1 MTFVA
6 STQGIKDSGME
17 WQKHYQPIDIKK
29 MKILHLFQWR
39 INDIIPELK
48 TIKNQGFDAIQIS
61 PIQGTKDS
69 GMEWWKLYQPINLKI
84 GNEQIGSK
92 KDLINLIQE
101 ARKYNIRIIVDIVLR
116 HVAGDE
122 SYPLKPHRNVDP
134 ELLPYLAEPIDGVNI
149 DNDRWQCTR
158 RCTGMPMLNY
168 DDPEL
173 QKLYKRFLDELV
185 FIGVDGF
192 RLDQLKHYA
201 LPQEGS
207 NIMGLF
213 MQYKMYGE
221 CINCSN
227 RLLNEYIKYMKV
239 LTEGRPWD
247 ISRLVAKF
255 ETHDDYLGEGPGLGL
270 TKRMTDQMRLT
281 EWDILVNHLPGCDCL
296 YYARPFE
303 TLWKSE
309 EMRKINMGEF

>member
-1 MTFVA
+1 
-6 STQGIKDSGME
+6 
-17 WQKHYQPIDIKK
+17 

-48 TIKNQGFDAIQIS
+48 TIKDQGFDAIQIS

-101 ARKYNIRIIVDIVLR
+101 ARKYNVRIVVDIVLR

-134 ELLPYLAEPIDGVNI
+134 ELLPYLAEPIDAVNI

-168 DDPEL
+168 DDPNL
-173 QKLYKRFLDELV
+173 MKLYRRFLDELV

-201 LPQEGS
+201 LPEEG
-207 NIMGLF
+207 GKALELF
-213 MQYKMYGE
+213 SRYNMYGE
-221 CINCSN
+221 ALNCSKE
-227 RLLNEYIKYMKV
+227 LLNKYSKYMKV
-239 LTEGRPWD
+239 LTEGRPSD
-247 ISRLVAKF
+247 ITKLVAKF
-255 ETHDDYLGEGPGLGL
+255 ESHDDYLELGL
-270 TKRMTDQMRLT
+270 TKRMTDEMRLT
-281 EWDILVNHLPGCDCL
+281 EWDVLVNHLSGCDCL
-296 YYARPFE
+296 YYTRPFE

-309 EMRKINMGEF
+309 EMRKINKGE

>member
-1 MTFVA
+1 
-6 STQGIKDSGME
+6 
-17 WQKHYQPIDIKK
+17 

-48 TIKNQGFDAIQIS
+48 TIKDQGFDAIQIS

-134 ELLPYLAEPIDGVNI
+134 ELLQYLAEPIEAVNI

-158 RCTGMPMLNY
+158 RCTGMPMLDY
-168 DDPEL
+168 DNVKL
-173 QKLYKRFLDELV
+173 RKLYRRFLDELV

-201 LPQEGS
+201 LPEEG
-207 NIMGLF
+207 GKALELF
-213 MQYKMYGE
+213 SRYNMYGE
-221 CINCSN
+221 AINCSKE
-227 RLLNEYIKYMKV
+227 LLNKYSKYMKV
-239 LTEGRPWD
+239 LTEGRPSD
-247 ISRLVAKF
+247 ITKLVAKF
-255 ETHDDYLGEGPGLGL
+255 ESHDDYLDLGL
-270 TKRMTDQMRLT
+270 TKKMSDEMRLT
-281 EWDILVNHLPGCDCL
+281 EWDILVNDLQGCDCL

-309 EMRKINMGEF
+309 EMRKINRREF

>member
-1 MTFVA
+1 
-6 STQGIKDSGME
+6 
-17 WQKHYQPIDIKK
+17 
-29 MKILHLFQWR
+29 
-39 INDIIPELK
+39 
-48 TIKNQGFDAIQIS
+48 
-61 PIQGTKDS
+61 
-69 GMEWWKLYQPINLKI
+69 MEWWKLYQPINLKI

-134 ELLPYLAEPIDGVNI
+134 ELLPYLAEPIDGVNV
-149 DNDRWQCTR
+149 DSDRWQCTR

-168 DDPEL
+168 DDPNL
-173 QKLYKRFLDELV
+173 MKLYKRFLDELV

-201 LPQEGS
+201 LPEEGGKV
-207 NIMGLF
+207 IELF
-213 MQYKMYGE
+213 SKYNMYGE
-221 CINCSN
+221 AINCSKE
-227 RLLNEYIKYMKV
+227 LLNEYSKYMKV
-239 LTEGRPWD
+239 LTEGRPAD
-247 ISRLVAKF
+247 ITKLVAKF

-270 TKRMTDQMRLT
+270 TKRMSDQMRLT

>member
-1 MTFVA
+1 
-6 STQGIKDSGME
+6 
-17 WQKHYQPIDIKK
+17 

-48 TIKNQGFDAIQIS
+48 TIKDQGFDAIQIS

-122 SYPLKPHRNVDP
+122 TYPLKPHRNVDP
-134 ELLPYLAEPIDGVNI
+134 ELLPYLAEPIDAVNI

-168 DDPEL
+168 DDPNL
-173 QKLYKRFLDELV
+173 MKLYKRFLDELV

-201 LPQEGS
+201 LPEEG
-207 NIMGLF
+207 GKALELF
-213 MQYKMYGE
+213 SRYNMYGE
-221 CINCSN
+221 ALNCSKE
-227 RLLNEYIKYMKV
+227 LLNKYSKYMRV
-239 LTEGRPWD
+239 LTEGRPSD
-247 ISRLVAKF
+247 ITKLVAKF
-255 ETHDDYLGEGPGLGL
+255 ESHDDYLELGL
-270 TKRMTDQMRLT
+270 TKRMTDEMRLT
-281 EWDILVNHLPGCDCL
+281 EWDVLVNHLSGCDCL
-296 YYARPFE
+296 YYTRPFE

-309 EMRKINMGEF
+309 EMRKINKGE

>member
-1 MTFVA
+1 
-6 STQGIKDSGME
+6 
-17 WQKHYQPIDIKK
+17 

-61 PIQGTKDS
+61 PIQGIKDS

-101 ARKYNIRIIVDIVLR
+101 ARKYNLRIIVDIVLR

-122 SYPLKPHRNVDP
+122 IYPLKPHRNVDP
-134 ELLPYLAEPIDGVNI
+134 ELLQYLAEPIEAVNV

-158 RCTGMPMLNY
+158 RCTGMPMLDY
-168 DDPEL
+168 DNVKL
-173 QKLYKRFLDELV
+173 RKLYRRFLDELV

-201 LPQEGS
+201 LPFEGGKV
-207 NIMGLF
+207 IELF
-213 MQYKMYGE
+213 SKYNMYGE
-221 CINCSN
+221 AINCSKE
-227 RLLNEYIKYMKV
+227 LLNEYSKYMKV
-239 LTEGRPWD
+239 LTEGRPSD
-247 ISRLVAKF
+247 ITKLVAKF
-255 ETHDDYLGEGPGLGL
+255 ESHDDYLDLGL
-270 TKRMTDQMRLT
+270 TKRMTDEMRLT
-281 EWDILVNHLPGCDCL
+281 EWDILVNQLQGCDCL

-309 EMRKINMGEF
+309 EMRKINKGE

>member
-6 STQGIKDSGME
+6 SMQGIKNSGME

-29 MKILHLFQWR
+29 LKILHLFQWK

-48 TIKNQGFDAIQIS
+48 TIKHQGFDAIQIS

-84 GNEQIGSK
+84 GNFQIGSK

-101 ARKYNIRIIVDIVLR
+101 ARKYNIKIIVDIVLR

-122 SYPLKPHRNVDP
+122 IYPLKPHRNVDP
-134 ELLPYLAEPIDGVNI
+134 ELLPYLAEPIDAVNI
-149 DNDRWQCTR
+149 DSDRWQCTR

-168 DDPEL
+168 DDANL
-173 QKLYKRFLDELV
+173 MKLYERFLDELV

-201 LPQEGS
+201 LVEEGGKA
-207 NIMGLF
+207 IELF
-213 MQYKMYGE
+213 SKYNMYGE
-221 CINCSN
+221 AINCPKE
-227 RLLNEYIKYMKV
+227 LLDKYSKYMKV
-239 LTEGRPWD
+239 LTEGRPSD
-247 ISRLVAKF
+247 VTRLVAKF
-255 ETHDDYLGEGPGLGL
+255 ETHDDYLDTGL
-270 TKRMTDQMRLT
+270 TKRMNDGMRLT
-281 EWDILVNHLPGCDCL
+281 EWNILVNYLPGCDCL
-296 YYARPFE
+296 YYTRPFE

-309 EMRKINMGEF
+309 DMRKINKGVF

>member
-1 MTFVA
+1 
-6 STQGIKDSGME
+6 
-17 WQKHYQPIDIKK
+17 

-84 GNEQIGSK
+84 GNEQIGSR

-122 SYPLKPHRNVDP
+122 IHPLKPHRNVDP
-134 ELLPYLAEPIDGVNI
+134 ELLQYLAEPIEAVNI
-149 DNDRWQCTR
+149 DSDRWQCTR
-158 RCTGMPMLNY
+158 RCTGMPMLDY
-168 DDPEL
+168 DNVKL
-173 QKLYKRFLDELV
+173 RKLYRRFLDELV

-201 LPQEGS
+201 LPEEG
-207 NIMGLF
+207 GKALELF
-213 MQYKMYGE
+213 SRYNMYGE
-221 CINCSN
+221 AINCSKE
-227 RLLNEYIKYMKV
+227 LLNKYSKYMKV
-239 LTEGRPWD
+239 LTEGRPSD
-247 ISRLVAKF
+247 ITKLVAKF
-255 ETHDDYLGEGPGLGL
+255 ESHDDYLDLGL
-270 TKRMTDQMRLT
+270 TKRMTDEMRLT
-281 EWDILVNHLPGCDCL
+281 EWDILVNHLQGCDCL

-309 EMRKINMGEF
+309 EIRKINKGE

>member
-1 MTFVA
+1 
-6 STQGIKDSGME
+6 
-17 WQKHYQPIDIKK
+17 

-48 TIKNQGFDAIQIS
+48 TIKEQGFDAIQIS

-69 GMEWWKLYQPINLKI
+69 GIEWWKLYQPINLQI

-101 ARKYNIRIIVDIVLR
+101 ARKFNLKIIVDIVLR

-134 ELLPYLAEPIDGVNI
+134 ELLQYLAEPIDAVNI
-149 DNDRWQCTR
+149 DSDRWQCTR
-158 RCTGMPMLNY
+158 RCTGIPMLNY
-168 DDPEL
+168 DNPEL
-173 QKLYKRFLDELV
+173 QKLYKRFLDELI

-201 LPQEGS
+201 LPEEGS
-207 NIMGLF
+207 NIMNIF
-213 MQYKMYGE
+213 TQYNMYGE
-221 CINCSN
+221 AINCTKE
-227 RLLNEYIKYMKV
+227 LLDKYSKYMKV
-239 LTEGRPWD
+239 LTEGRPSD
-247 ISRLVAKF
+247 ITKLVAKF
-255 ETHDDYLGEGPGLGL
+255 ESHDDYLDTGL
-270 TKRMTDQMRLT
+270 TKRMNDGMRLT

-296 YYARPFE
+296 YYTRPFE

-309 EMRKINMGEF
+309 DMRKINRREF

>member
-1 MTFVA
+1 
-6 STQGIKDSGME
+6 
-17 WQKHYQPIDIKK
+17 

-39 INDIIPELK
+39 INDIILELK
-48 TIKNQGFDAIQIS
+48 TIKDQGFNAIQIS

-101 ARKYNIRIIVDIVLR
+101 ARKYNLKIIVDIVLR

-134 ELLPYLAEPIDGVNI
+134 ELLQYLAEPIDGVNV

-213 MQYKMYGE
+213 MQYKM
-221 CINCSN
+221 
-227 RLLNEYIKYMKV
+227 
-239 LTEGRPWD
+239 
-247 ISRLVAKF
+247 
-255 ETHDDYLGEGPGLGL
+255 
-270 TKRMTDQMRLT
+270 
-281 EWDILVNHLPGCDCL
+281 
-296 YYARPFE
+296 
-303 TLWKSE
+303 
-309 EMRKINMGEF
+309 

>member
-1 MTFVA
+1 
-6 STQGIKDSGME
+6 
-17 WQKHYQPIDIKK
+17 

-134 ELLPYLAEPIDGVNI
+134 ELLPYLAEPIDGVNV
-149 DNDRWQCTR
+149 DSDRWQCTR
-158 RCTGMPMLNY
+158 RCTGMPMLDY
-168 DDPEL
+168 DNVKL
-173 QKLYKRFLDELV
+173 RKLYRRFLDELV

-201 LPQEGS
+201 LPEEG
-207 NIMGLF
+207 GKALELF
-213 MQYKMYGE
+213 SRYNMYGE
-221 CINCSN
+221 AINCPKE
-227 RLLNEYIKYMKV
+227 LLNKYSKYMKI
-239 LTEGRPWD
+239 LTEGRPSD
-247 ISRLVAKF
+247 ITKLVAKF
-255 ETHDDYLGEGPGLGL
+255 ESHDDYLEFGW
-270 TKRMTDQMRLT
+270 TKRMTDEMRLT
-281 EWDILVNHLPGCDCL
+281 EWDVLVNQLPGCDCL

>member
-1 MTFVA
+1 
-6 STQGIKDSGME
+6 
-17 WQKHYQPIDIKK
+17 

-134 ELLPYLAEPIDGVNI
+134 ELLQYLAEPIEAVNI

-158 RCTGMPMLNY
+158 RCTGMPMLDY
-168 DDPEL
+168 DNVKL
-173 QKLYKRFLDELV
+173 RKLYRRFLDELV

-201 LPQEGS
+201 LPEEG
-207 NIMGLF
+207 GKALELF
-213 MQYKMYGE
+213 SRYNMYGE
-221 CINCSN
+221 AINCSKE
-227 RLLNEYIKYMKV
+227 LLNKYSKYMKV
-239 LTEGRPWD
+239 LTEGRPSD
-247 ISRLVAKF
+247 IAKLVAKF
-255 ETHDDYLGEGPGLGL
+255 ETHDDYLEFGW
-270 TKRMTDQMRLT
+270 TKRMTDEMRLT
-281 EWDILVNHLPGCDCL
+281 EWDVLVNQLQGCDCL
-296 YYARPFE
+296 YYTRPFE

-309 EMRKINMGEF
+309 EMRKINKGE

>member
-1 MTFVA
+1 
-6 STQGIKDSGME
+6 
-17 WQKHYQPIDIKK
+17 

-48 TIKNQGFDAIQIS
+48 TIKDQGFDAIQIS

-84 GNEQIGSK
+84 GNEQVGSK

-101 ARKYNIRIIVDIVLR
+101 ARKYNIRIVVDIVLR

-134 ELLPYLAEPIDGVNI
+134 ELLPYLAEPIDGVNV
-149 DNDRWQCTR
+149 DSDRWQCTR

-168 DDPEL
+168 DDPNL
-173 QKLYKRFLDELV
+173 MKLYRRFLDELV

-201 LPQEGS
+201 LPEEG
-207 NIMGLF
+207 GKALELF
-213 MQYKMYGE
+213 SRYNMYGE
-221 CINCSN
+221 ALNCSKE
-227 RLLNEYIKYMKV
+227 LLNKYSKYMKV
-239 LTEGRPWD
+239 LTEGRPSD
-247 ISRLVAKF
+247 ITKLVAKF
-255 ETHDDYLGEGPGLGL
+255 ESHDDYLELGL
-270 TKRMTDQMRLT
+270 TKRMTDEMRLT
-281 EWDILVNHLPGCDCL
+281 EWDVLVNHLSGCDCL
-296 YYARPFE
+296 YYTRPFE

-309 EMRKINMGEF
+309 EMRKINRREF

>member
-6 STQGIKDSGME
+6 PIQGIKDSGME
-17 WQKHYQPIDIKK
+17 WQKHYQPVDIKNL
-29 MKILHLFQWR
+29 KILHLFQWK

-48 TIKNQGFDAIQIS
+48 TIKHQGFDAIQIS

-69 GMEWWKLYQPINLKI
+69 GIEWWKLYQPTNLKI

-101 ARKYNIRIIVDIVLR
+101 SRKYNIKIIVDIVLR

-122 SYPLKPHRNVDP
+122 IYPLKPHRNVDP
-134 ELLPYLAEPIDGVNI
+134 ELLPYLAEPIDAVNI
-149 DNDRWQCTR
+149 DGDRWQCTR
-158 RCTGMPMLNY
+158 RCTGLPMLNY
-168 DDPEL
+168 DDANL
-173 QKLYKRFLDELV
+173 MNLYKRFLDELV

-201 LPQEGS
+201 LPEEGGKV
-207 NIMGLF
+207 IELF
-213 MQYKMYGE
+213 SKYNMYGE
-221 CINCSN
+221 AINCPKE
-227 RLLNEYIKYMKV
+227 LLNKYSKYMKV
-239 LTEGRPWD
+239 LTEGRPSD
-247 ISRLVAKF
+247 VTKLVAKF
-255 ETHDDYLGEGPGLGL
+255 ETHDDYLKLGL
-270 TKRMTDQMRLT
+270 TKRMSDQMRLT

-309 EMRKINMGEF
+309 EMRKINKGEF

>member
-1 MTFVA
+1 
-6 STQGIKDSGME
+6 
-17 WQKHYQPIDIKK
+17 
-29 MKILHLFQWR
+29 MKILHLFQWK

-48 TIKNQGFDAIQIS
+48 TIKEQGFDAIQIS

-101 ARKYNIRIIVDIVLR
+101 SRKFNLKIIIDIVLR

-134 ELLPYLAEPIDGVNI
+134 ELLPYLAESIEAVNI
-149 DNDRWQCTR
+149 DGDRWQCTR

-168 DDPEL
+168 DNPEL
-173 QKLYKRFLDELV
+173 QKLYKRFLDELI

-201 LPQEGS
+201 LPEEGS
-207 NIMGLF
+207 NIMDIF
-213 MQYKMYGE
+213 TQYNMYGE
-221 CINCSN
+221 AINCTKDILDKYS
-227 RLLNEYIKYMKV
+227 KYMKV
-239 LTEGRPWD
+239 LTEGRPSD
-247 ISRLVAKF
+247 ITKLVAKF
-255 ETHDDYLGEGPGLGL
+255 ESHDDYLDTGL
-270 TKRMTDQMRLT
+270 TKRMNDGMRLT
-281 EWDILVNHLPGCDCL
+281 EWNILVNHLPGCDCL

-303 TLWKSE
+303 TLWKTE
-309 EMRKINMGEF
+309 DMRKINKGEF

>member
-1 MTFVA
+1 
-6 STQGIKDSGME
+6 
-17 WQKHYQPIDIKK
+17 

-48 TIKNQGFDAIQIS
+48 TIKDQGFDAIQIS

-122 SYPLKPHRNVDP
+122 IYPLKPHRNVDP
-134 ELLPYLAEPIDGVNI
+134 ELLQYLAEPIEAVNI

-158 RCTGMPMLNY
+158 RCTGMPMLDY
-168 DDPEL
+168 DNVKL
-173 QKLYKRFLDELV
+173 RKLYRRFLDELV

-201 LPQEGS
+201 LPEEG
-207 NIMGLF
+207 GKALELF
-213 MQYKMYGE
+213 SRYNMYGE
-221 CINCSN
+221 AINCSKE
-227 RLLNEYIKYMKV
+227 LLNKYSKYMKV
-239 LTEGRPWD
+239 LTEGRPSD
-247 ISRLVAKF
+247 ITKLVAKF
-255 ETHDDYLGEGPGLGL
+255 ESHDDYLELGL
-270 TKRMTDQMRLT
+270 TKRMTDEMRLT
-281 EWDILVNHLPGCDCL
+281 EWDILVNQLQGCDCL

-309 EMRKINMGEF
+309 EMRKINKGE

>member
-1 MTFVA
+1 
-6 STQGIKDSGME
+6 
-17 WQKHYQPIDIKK
+17 

-69 GMEWWKLYQPINLKI
+69 GMEWWKLYQPINLRI

-122 SYPLKPHRNVDP
+122 IYPLKPHRNVDP
-134 ELLPYLAEPIDGVNI
+134 ELLQYLAEPIEAVNI

-158 RCTGMPMLNY
+158 RCTGMPMLDY
-168 DDPEL
+168 DNVKL
-173 QKLYKRFLDELV
+173 RKLYRRFLDELV

-201 LPQEGS
+201 LPEEG
-207 NIMGLF
+207 GKALELF
-213 MQYKMYGE
+213 SRYNMYGE
-221 CINCSN
+221 AINCSKE
-227 RLLNEYIKYMKV
+227 LLNKYSKYMKV
-239 LTEGRPWD
+239 LTEGRPSD
-247 ISRLVAKF
+247 ITKLVAKF
-255 ETHDDYLGEGPGLGL
+255 ESHDDYLELGL
-270 TKRMTDQMRLT
+270 TKRMTDEMRLT
-281 EWDILVNHLPGCDCL
+281 EWDILVNQLQGCDCL

-309 EMRKINMGEF
+309 EMRKINKGE

>member
-1 MTFVA
+1 
-6 STQGIKDSGME
+6 
-17 WQKHYQPIDIKK
+17 

-48 TIKNQGFDAIQIS
+48 TIKDQGFDAIQIS

-101 ARKYNIRIIVDIVLR
+101 ARKYNLKIIVDIVLR

-122 SYPLKPHRNVDP
+122 IYPLKPHRNVDP
-134 ELLPYLAEPIDGVNI
+134 ELLQYLAEPIEAVNI
-149 DNDRWQCTR
+149 DSDRWQCTR
-158 RCTGMPMLNY
+158 RCTGMPMLDY
-168 DDPEL
+168 DNVKL
-173 QKLYKRFLDELV
+173 RKLYRRFLDELV

-201 LPQEGS
+201 LPEEG
-207 NIMGLF
+207 GKALELF
-213 MQYKMYGE
+213 SRYNMYGE
-221 CINCSN
+221 AINCSKE
-227 RLLNEYIKYMKV
+227 LLNKYSKYMKV
-239 LTEGRPWD
+239 LTEGRPSD
-247 ISRLVAKF
+247 ITKLVAKF
-255 ETHDDYLGEGPGLGL
+255 ESHDDYLDLGL
-270 TKRMTDQMRLT
+270 TKRMTDEMRLT
-281 EWDILVNHLPGCDCL
+281 EWDILVNRLQGCDCL

-309 EMRKINMGEF
+309 EMRKINKGEF

>member
-1 MTFVA
+1 
-6 STQGIKDSGME
+6 
-17 WQKHYQPIDIKK
+17 

-48 TIKNQGFDAIQIS
+48 IIKEQGFDAIQIS

-69 GMEWWKLYQPINLKI
+69 GIEWWKLYQPINLKI

-101 ARKYNIRIIVDIVLR
+101 ARKFNLKIIVDIVLR

-134 ELLPYLAEPIDGVNI
+134 ELLQYLAEPIDAVNI
-149 DNDRWQCTR
+149 DSDRWQCTR

-168 DDPEL
+168 DNPEL
-173 QKLYKRFLDELV
+173 QKLYKRFLDELI

-201 LPQEGS
+201 LPEEGS
-207 NIMGLF
+207 NIMDIF
-213 MQYKMYGE
+213 TQYNMYGE
-221 CINCSN
+221 AINCTKE
-227 RLLNEYIKYMKV
+227 LLDKYSKYMKV
-239 LTEGRPWD
+239 LTEGRPSD
-247 ISRLVAKF
+247 ITKLVAKF
-255 ETHDDYLGEGPGLGL
+255 ESHDDYLDTGL
-270 TKRMTDQMRLT
+270 TKRMNDGMRLT

-309 EMRKINMGEF
+309 DMRKINRREF

>member
-1 MTFVA
+1 
-6 STQGIKDSGME
+6 
-17 WQKHYQPIDIKK
+17 

-48 TIKNQGFDAIQIS
+48 TIKDQGFDAIQIS

-122 SYPLKPHRNVDP
+122 TYPLKPHRNVDP
-134 ELLPYLAEPIDGVNI
+134 ELLQYLAEPIDAVNI

-168 DDPEL
+168 DDPNL
-173 QKLYKRFLDELV
+173 MKLYKRFLDELV

-201 LPQEGS
+201 LPEEG
-207 NIMGLF
+207 GKALELF
-213 MQYKMYGE
+213 SRYNMYGE
-221 CINCSN
+221 ALNCSKE
-227 RLLNEYIKYMKV
+227 LLNKYSKYMKV
-239 LTEGRPWD
+239 LTEGRPSD
-247 ISRLVAKF
+247 ITKLVAKF
-255 ETHDDYLGEGPGLGL
+255 ESHDDYLELGL
-270 TKRMTDQMRLT
+270 TKRMTDEMRLT
-281 EWDILVNHLPGCDCL
+281 EWDVLVNHLSGCDCL
-296 YYARPFE
+296 YYTRPFE

-309 EMRKINMGEF
+309 EMRKINKGE

>member
-1 MTFVA
+1 
-6 STQGIKDSGME
+6 
-17 WQKHYQPIDIKK
+17 

-48 TIKNQGFDAIQIS
+48 TIKDQGFDAIQIS

-101 ARKYNIRIIVDIVLR
+101 ARKYNLKIIVDIVLR

-122 SYPLKPHRNVDP
+122 IYPLKPHRNVDP
-134 ELLPYLAEPIDGVNI
+134 ELLQYLAEPIEAVNI

-158 RCTGMPMLNY
+158 RCTGMPMLDY
-168 DDPEL
+168 DNVKL
-173 QKLYKRFLDELV
+173 RKLYRRFLDELV

-201 LPQEGS
+201 LPEEG
-207 NIMGLF
+207 GKALELF
-213 MQYKMYGE
+213 SRYNMYGE
-221 CINCSN
+221 AINCSKE
-227 RLLNEYIKYMKV
+227 LLNKYSKYMKV
-239 LTEGRPWD
+239 LTEGRPSD
-247 ISRLVAKF
+247 VTKLVAKF
-255 ETHDDYLGEGPGLGL
+255 ESHDDYLDLGL
-270 TKRMTDQMRLT
+270 TKRMTDEMRLT
-281 EWDILVNHLPGCDCL
+281 EWDILVNRLQGCDCL

-309 EMRKINMGEF
+309 EMRKINKGEF

>member
-1 MTFVA
+1 
-6 STQGIKDSGME
+6 
-17 WQKHYQPIDIKK
+17 

-48 TIKNQGFDAIQIS
+48 TIKDQGFDAIQIS

-101 ARKYNIRIIVDIVLR
+101 ARKYNIRIVVDIVLR

-122 SYPLKPHRNVDP
+122 TYPLKPHRNVDP

-158 RCTGMPMLNY
+158 RCTGMPMLDY
-168 DDPEL
+168 DNVKL
-173 QKLYKRFLDELV
+173 RKLYRRFLDELV

-201 LPQEGS
+201 LPEEG
-207 NIMGLF
+207 GKALELF
-213 MQYKMYGE
+213 SRYNMYGE
-221 CINCSN
+221 ALNCSKE
-227 RLLNEYIKYMKV
+227 LLNKYSKYMKV
-239 LTEGRPWD
+239 LTEGRPSD
-247 ISRLVAKF
+247 ITKLVAKF
-255 ETHDDYLGEGPGLGL
+255 ESHDDYLELGL
-270 TKRMTDQMRLT
+270 TNRMTDEMRLT
-281 EWDILVNHLPGCDCL
+281 EWDILVNHLSGCDCL
-296 YYARPFE
+296 YYTRPFE

-309 EMRKINMGEF
+309 EMRKINRREF

>member
-1 MTFVA
+1 
-6 STQGIKDSGME
+6 
-17 WQKHYQPIDIKK
+17 

-122 SYPLKPHRNVDP
+122 TYPLKPHRNVDP
-134 ELLPYLAEPIDGVNI
+134 ELLPYLAEPIDAVNI

-168 DDPEL
+168 DDPNL
-173 QKLYKRFLDELV
+173 MKLYRRFLDELV

-201 LPQEGS
+201 LPEEG
-207 NIMGLF
+207 GKALELF
-213 MQYKMYGE
+213 SRYNMYGE
-221 CINCSN
+221 ALNCSKE
-227 RLLNEYIKYMKV
+227 LLNKYSKYMKV
-239 LTEGRPWD
+239 LTEGRPSD
-247 ISRLVAKF
+247 ITKLVAKF
-255 ETHDDYLGEGPGLGL
+255 ESHDDYLELGL
-270 TKRMTDQMRLT
+270 TKRMTDEMRLT
-281 EWDILVNHLPGCDCL
+281 EWDVLVNHLSGCDCL
-296 YYARPFE
+296 YYTRPFE

-309 EMRKINMGEF
+309 EMRKINKGE

>member
-1 MTFVA
+1 
-6 STQGIKDSGME
+6 
-17 WQKHYQPIDIKK
+17 

-69 GMEWWKLYQPINLKI
+69 GLEWWKLYQPINLKI

-92 KDLINLIQE
+92 KDLINLVQE
-101 ARKYNIRIIVDIVLR
+101 ARKYNLKVIVDIVLR

-122 SYPLKPHRNVDP
+122 LCPLKPHRNVDP
-134 ELLPYLAEPIDGVNI
+134 ELLPYLAEPIEAVNI

-158 RCTGMPMLNY
+158 RCTGMPMLDY
-168 DDPEL
+168 DNVKL
-173 QKLYKRFLDELV
+173 RKLYRRFLDELV

-201 LPQEGS
+201 LPEEGS
-207 NIMGLF
+207 NIMELF
-213 MQYKMYGE
+213 MQYNMYGE
-221 CINCSN
+221 ALNCSTE
-227 RLLNEYIKYMKV
+227 LLNKYSKYMKI
-239 LTEGRPWD
+239 LTEGRPSD
-247 ISRLVAKF
+247 ITKLVAKF
-255 ETHDDYLGEGPGLGL
+255 ESHDDYLEFGW

-281 EWDILVNHLPGCDCL
+281 EWNVLVNQLQGCDCL

-309 EMRKINMGEF
+309 EMRRINKGE

>member
-1 MTFVA
+1 
-6 STQGIKDSGME
+6 
-17 WQKHYQPIDIKK
+17 

-48 TIKNQGFDAIQIS
+48 TIKEQGFDAIQIS

-69 GMEWWKLYQPINLKI
+69 GIEWWKLYQPINLKI
-84 GNEQIGSK
+84 GNKQIGSK

-101 ARKYNIRIIVDIVLR
+101 ARKFNLKIIVDIVLR

-134 ELLPYLAEPIDGVNI
+134 ELLQYLAEPIDAVNI
-149 DNDRWQCTR
+149 DGDRWQCTR

-168 DDPEL
+168 DNPEL
-173 QKLYKRFLDELV
+173 QKLYKRFLDELI

-201 LPQEGS
+201 LPEEDS
-207 NIMGLF
+207 NIMDIF
-213 MQYKMYGE
+213 TQYNMYGE
-221 CINCSN
+221 AINCS
-227 RLLNEYIKYMKV
+227 RELLDKYSKYMKV
-239 LTEGRPWD
+239 LTEGRPSD
-247 ISRLVAKF
+247 IAKLVAKF
-255 ETHDDYLGEGPGLGL
+255 ESHDDYLDTGL
-270 TKRMTDQMRLT
+270 TKRMNDGMRLT

-309 EMRKINMGEF
+309 DMRKINRRDF

>member
-1 MTFVA
+1 
-6 STQGIKDSGME
+6 
-17 WQKHYQPIDIKK
+17 

-48 TIKNQGFDAIQIS
+48 TIKDQGFDAIQIS

-122 SYPLKPHRNVDP
+122 TYPLKPHRNVDP
-134 ELLPYLAEPIDGVNI
+134 ELLQYLAEPIEAVNI

-158 RCTGMPMLNY
+158 RCTGMPMLDY
-168 DDPEL
+168 DNVKL
-173 QKLYKRFLDELV
+173 RKLYRRFLDELV

-201 LPQEGS
+201 LPEEG
-207 NIMGLF
+207 GKALELF
-213 MQYKMYGE
+213 SRYNMYGE
-221 CINCSN
+221 AINCSKE
-227 RLLNEYIKYMKV
+227 LLNKYSKYMKV
-239 LTEGRPWD
+239 LTEGRPSD
-247 ISRLVAKF
+247 ITKLVAKF
-255 ETHDDYLGEGPGLGL
+255 ESHDDYLDLGL
-270 TKRMTDQMRLT
+270 TKRMTDEMRLI

-309 EMRKINMGEF
+309 EIRKINKGE

>member
-1 MTFVA
+1 
-6 STQGIKDSGME
+6 
-17 WQKHYQPIDIKK
+17 

-48 TIKNQGFDAIQIS
+48 TIKDQGFDAIQIS

-122 SYPLKPHRNVDP
+122 TYPLKPHRNVDP
-134 ELLPYLAEPIDGVNI
+134 ELLPYLAEPIDAVNI

-158 RCTGMPMLNY
+158 RCTGMPMLDY
-168 DDPEL
+168 DDPNL
-173 QKLYKRFLDELV
+173 MKLYKRFLDELV

-201 LPQEGS
+201 LPEEG
-207 NIMGLF
+207 GKALELF
-213 MQYKMYGE
+213 SRYNMYGE
-221 CINCSN
+221 ALNCSKE
-227 RLLNEYIKYMKV
+227 LLNKYSKYMKV
-239 LTEGRPWD
+239 LTEGRPSD
-247 ISRLVAKF
+247 ITKLVAKF
-255 ETHDDYLGEGPGLGL
+255 ETHDDYLEFGW
-270 TKRMTDQMRLT
+270 TKRMTDEMRLT
-281 EWDILVNHLPGCDCL
+281 EWDVLVNHLSGCDCL
-296 YYARPFE
+296 YYTRPFE

>member
-1 MTFVA
+1 
-6 STQGIKDSGME
+6 
-17 WQKHYQPIDIKK
+17 

-48 TIKNQGFDAIQIS
+48 TIKDQGFDAIQIS

-134 ELLPYLAEPIDGVNI
+134 ELLPYLAEPIDGVNV
-149 DNDRWQCTR
+149 DSDRWQCTR

-168 DDPEL
+168 DDPNL
-173 QKLYKRFLDELV
+173 MKLYKRFLDELV

-201 LPQEGS
+201 LPEEG
-207 NIMGLF
+207 GKALELF
-213 MQYKMYGE
+213 SRYNMYGE
-221 CINCSN
+221 ALNCSTE
-227 RLLNEYIKYMKV
+227 LLNKYSKYMKI
-239 LTEGRPWD
+239 LTEGRPSD
-247 ISRLVAKF
+247 ITKLVAKF
-255 ETHDDYLGEGPGLGL
+255 ESHDDYLEFGW
-270 TKRMTDQMRLT
+270 TKRMTDEMRLT
-281 EWDILVNHLPGCDCL
+281 EWDVLVNQLQGCDCL

-309 EMRKINMGEF
+309 EMRKINKGEF

>member
-1 MTFVA
+1 
-6 STQGIKDSGME
+6 
-17 WQKHYQPIDIKK
+17 

-122 SYPLKPHRNVDP
+122 TYPLKPHRNVDP
-134 ELLPYLAEPIDGVNI
+134 ELLPYLAEPIDAVNI

-168 DDPEL
+168 DDSNL
-173 QKLYKRFLDELV
+173 MKLYRRFLDELV

-201 LPQEGS
+201 LPEEG
-207 NIMGLF
+207 GKTLELF
-213 MQYKMYGE
+213 SRYNMYGE
-221 CINCSN
+221 ALNCSKE
-227 RLLNEYIKYMKV
+227 LLNKYSKYMKV
-239 LTEGRPWD
+239 LTEGRPSD
-247 ISRLVAKF
+247 ITKLVAKF
-255 ETHDDYLGEGPGLGL
+255 ESHDDYLELGL
-270 TKRMTDQMRLT
+270 TKRMTDEMRLT
-281 EWDILVNHLPGCDCL
+281 EWDVLVNHLSGCDCL
-296 YYARPFE
+296 YYTRPFE

-309 EMRKINMGEF
+309 EMRKINRREF

>member
-1 MTFVA
+1 
-6 STQGIKDSGME
+6 
-17 WQKHYQPIDIKK
+17 

-48 TIKNQGFDAIQIS
+48 TIKDQGFDAIQIS

-101 ARKYNIRIIVDIVLR
+101 ARKYNIRIVVDIVLR

-122 SYPLKPHRNVDP
+122 IYPLKPHRNVDP

-168 DDPEL
+168 DDPNL
-173 QKLYKRFLDELV
+173 MKLYKRFLDELV

-201 LPQEGS
+201 LPEEG
-207 NIMGLF
+207 GKALELF
-213 MQYKMYGE
+213 SRYNMYGE
-221 CINCSN
+221 ALNCS
-227 RLLNEYIKYMKV
+227 RELLNKYSKYMKV
-239 LTEGRPWD
+239 LTEGRPSD
-247 ISRLVAKF
+247 ITKLVAKF
-255 ETHDDYLGEGPGLGL
+255 ESHDDYLELGL
-270 TKRMTDQMRLT
+270 TKRMTDEMRLT
-281 EWDILVNHLPGCDCL
+281 EWDVLVNHLSGCDCL
-296 YYARPFE
+296 YYTRPFE

-309 EMRKINMGEF
+309 EMRKINKGE

>member
-6 STQGIKDSGME
+6 PTQGIKNSGME
-17 WQKHYQPIDIKK
+17 WQKHYQPVDIKK
-29 MKILHLFQWR
+29 LKILHLFQWR

-122 SYPLKPHRNVDP
+122 SYPLKPHKNVDP
-134 ELLPYLAEPIDGVNI
+134 ELLPYLAEPIDGVNV
-149 DNDRWQCTR
+149 DSDRWQCTR
-158 RCTGMPMLNY
+158 RCTGMPMLDY
-168 DDPEL
+168 DNV
-173 QKLYKRFLDELV
+173 KLRKVYRRFLDELV

-201 LPQEGS
+201 
-207 NIMGLF
+207 
-213 MQYKMYGE
+213 
-221 CINCSN
+221 
-227 RLLNEYIKYMKV
+227 
-239 LTEGRPWD
+239 
-247 ISRLVAKF
+247 
-255 ETHDDYLGEGPGLGL
+255 
-270 TKRMTDQMRLT
+270 
-281 EWDILVNHLPGCDCL
+281 
-296 YYARPFE
+296 
-303 TLWKSE
+303 
-309 EMRKINMGEF
+309 

>member
-1 MTFVA
+1 
-6 STQGIKDSGME
+6 
-17 WQKHYQPIDIKK
+17 

-122 SYPLKPHRNVDP
+122 TYPLKPHRNVDP
-134 ELLPYLAEPIDGVNI
+134 ELLQYLAEPIDAVNI

-168 DDPEL
+168 DDPNL
-173 QKLYKRFLDELV
+173 MKLYKRFLDELV

-201 LPQEGS
+201 LPEEGGKV
-207 NIMGLF
+207 IELF
-213 MQYKMYGE
+213 SKYNMYGE
-221 CINCSN
+221 ALNCSKE
-227 RLLNEYIKYMKV
+227 LLNKYSKYMKV
-239 LTEGRPWD
+239 LTEGRPSD
-247 ISRLVAKF
+247 ITKLVAKF
-255 ETHDDYLGEGPGLGL
+255 ESHDDYLELGL
-270 TKRMTDQMRLT
+270 TKRMTDEMRLT
-281 EWDILVNHLPGCDCL
+281 EWDVLVNHLSGCDCL
-296 YYARPFE
+296 YYTRPFE

-309 EMRKINMGEF
+309 EMRKINKGE

>member
-1 MTFVA
+1 
-6 STQGIKDSGME
+6 
-17 WQKHYQPIDIKK
+17 

-48 TIKNQGFDAIQIS
+48 TIKDQGFDAIQIS

-101 ARKYNIRIIVDIVLR
+101 ARKYNLKIIVDIVLR

-122 SYPLKPHRNVDP
+122 IYPLKPHRNVDP
-134 ELLPYLAEPIDGVNI
+134 ELLQYLAEPIEAVNI

-158 RCTGMPMLNY
+158 RCTGMPMLDY
-168 DDPEL
+168 DNVKL
-173 QKLYKRFLDELV
+173 RKLYRRFLDELV

-201 LPQEGS
+201 LPEEG
-207 NIMGLF
+207 GKALELF
-213 MQYKMYGE
+213 SRYNMYGE
-221 CINCSN
+221 AINCSKE
-227 RLLNEYIKYMKV
+227 LLNKYSKYMKV
-239 LTEGRPWD
+239 LTEGRPSD
-247 ISRLVAKF
+247 ITKLVAKF
-255 ETHDDYLGEGPGLGL
+255 ESHDDYLDLGL
-270 TKRMTDQMRLT
+270 TKRMTDEMRLI
-281 EWDILVNHLPGCDCL
+281 EWDIIVNHLQGCDCL

-309 EMRKINMGEF
+309 EIRKINKGE

>member
-1 MTFVA
+1 
-6 STQGIKDSGME
+6 
-17 WQKHYQPIDIKK
+17 

-48 TIKNQGFDAIQIS
+48 TIKDQGFDAIQIS

-101 ARKYNIRIIVDIVLR
+101 ARKYNLKIIVDIVLR

-134 ELLPYLAEPIDGVNI
+134 ELLQYLAEPIEAVNI

-158 RCTGMPMLNY
+158 RCTGMPMLDY
-168 DDPEL
+168 DNVKL
-173 QKLYKRFLDELV
+173 RKLYRRFLDELV

-201 LPQEGS
+201 LPEEG
-207 NIMGLF
+207 GKALELF
-213 MQYKMYGE
+213 SRYNMYGE
-221 CINCSN
+221 AINCSKE
-227 RLLNEYIKYMKV
+227 LLNKYSKYMKV
-239 LTEGRPWD
+239 LTEGRPSD
-247 ISRLVAKF
+247 ITKLVAKF
-255 ETHDDYLGEGPGLGL
+255 ETHDDYLEFGW
-270 TKRMTDQMRLT
+270 TKRMTDEMRLI
-281 EWDILVNHLPGCDCL
+281 EWDVLVNQLQGCDCL

-309 EMRKINMGEF
+309 EMRKINKGE

>member
-1 MTFVA
+1 
-6 STQGIKDSGME
+6 
-17 WQKHYQPIDIKK
+17 

-48 TIKNQGFDAIQIS
+48 TIKDQGFDAIQIS

-122 SYPLKPHRNVDP
+122 THPLKPHRNVDP
-134 ELLPYLAEPIDGVNI
+134 ELLPYLAEPIDAVNI

-168 DDPEL
+168 DNQEL
-173 QKLYKRFLDELV
+173 QQLYKRFLDELV

-201 LPQEGS
+201 LPEEG
-207 NIMGLF
+207 GKALELF
-213 MQYKMYGE
+213 SRYNMYGE
-221 CINCSN
+221 ALNCSKE
-227 RLLNEYIKYMKV
+227 LLNKYSKYMKV
-239 LTEGRPWD
+239 LTEGRPSD
-247 ISRLVAKF
+247 ITKLVAKF
-255 ETHDDYLGEGPGLGL
+255 ESHDDYLELGL
-270 TKRMTDQMRLT
+270 TKRMTDEMRLT
-281 EWDILVNHLPGCDCL
+281 EWDVLVNHLSGCDCL
-296 YYARPFE
+296 YYTRPFE

-309 EMRKINMGEF
+309 EMRKINRREF

>member
-1 MTFVA
+1 
-6 STQGIKDSGME
+6 
-17 WQKHYQPIDIKK
+17 
-29 MKILHLFQWR
+29 MKILHLFQWK

-48 TIKNQGFDAIQIS
+48 TIKEQSFDAIQIS

-84 GNEQIGSK
+84 GNEQVGSK

-101 ARKYNIRIIVDIVLR
+101 GRKFNLKIIVDIVLR

-134 ELLPYLAEPIDGVNI
+134 ELLPYLAEPIEAVNI
-149 DNDRWQCTR
+149 DSDRWQCTR
-158 RCTGMPMLNY
+158 RCTGIPMLNY
-168 DDPEL
+168 DNPEL
-173 QKLYKRFLDELV
+173 QKLYKRFLDELI

-201 LPQEGS
+201 LPEEGS
-207 NIMGLF
+207 NIMDIF
-213 MQYKMYGE
+213 TQYNMYGE
-221 CINCSN
+221 AINCTKDILDRYS
-227 RLLNEYIKYMKV
+227 KYMKV
-239 LTEGRPWD
+239 LTEGRPSD
-247 ISRLVAKF
+247 ITKLVAKF
-255 ETHDDYLGEGPGLGL
+255 ESHDDYLDTGL
-270 TKRMTDQMRLT
+270 TKRMNDGMRLT
-281 EWDILVNHLPGCDCL
+281 EWNILVNHLPGCNCL

-309 EMRKINMGEF
+309 DMRKINRREF

>member
-1 MTFVA
+1 
-6 STQGIKDSGME
+6 
-17 WQKHYQPIDIKK
+17 

-48 TIKNQGFDAIQIS
+48 TIKEQGFDVIQIS

-69 GMEWWKLYQPINLKI
+69 GIEWWKLYQPINLKI

-101 ARKYNIRIIVDIVLR
+101 ARKYNLKIIVDIVLR

-122 SYPLKPHRNVDP
+122 IYPLKPHRNVDP
-134 ELLPYLAEPIDGVNI
+134 ELLQYLAEPIDAVNV
-149 DNDRWQCTR
+149 DGDRWQCTR

-168 DDPEL
+168 DNPEL
-173 QKLYKRFLDELV
+173 QKLYKRFLDELI

-201 LPQEGS
+201 LPEEGS
-207 NIMGLF
+207 NIMDIF
-213 MQYKMYGE
+213 TQYNMYGE
-221 CINCSN
+221 AINCSKE
-227 RLLNEYIKYMKV
+227 LLDKYSKYMKV
-239 LTEGRPWD
+239 LTEGRPSD
-247 ISRLVAKF
+247 ITKLVAKF
-255 ETHDDYLGEGPGLGL
+255 ESHDDYLDTGL
-270 TKRMTDQMRLT
+270 TKRMNDRMRLT

-309 EMRKINMGEF
+309 DMRKINRREF

>member
-1 MTFVA
+1 
-6 STQGIKDSGME
+6 
-17 WQKHYQPIDIKK
+17 

-101 ARKYNIRIIVDIVLR
+101 ARKYNIRIVVDIVLR

-122 SYPLKPHRNVDP
+122 TYPLKPHRNVDP

-168 DDPEL
+168 DDPDL
-173 QKLYKRFLDELV
+173 MKLYKRLLDELV

-201 LPQEGS
+201 LPEEG
-207 NIMGLF
+207 GKALELF
-213 MQYKMYGE
+213 SRYNMYGE
-221 CINCSN
+221 ALNCSTE
-227 RLLNEYIKYMKV
+227 LLNKYSKYMKI
-239 LTEGRPWD
+239 LTEGIPSD
-247 ISRLVAKF
+247 ITKLVAKF
-255 ETHDDYLGEGPGLGL
+255 ESHDDYLEFGW
-270 TKRMTDQMRLT
+270 TKRMTDEMRLT
-281 EWDILVNHLPGCDCL
+281 EWNVLVNHLSGCDCL
-296 YYARPFE
+296 YYTRPFE

-309 EMRKINMGEF
+309 EMRKINKGE